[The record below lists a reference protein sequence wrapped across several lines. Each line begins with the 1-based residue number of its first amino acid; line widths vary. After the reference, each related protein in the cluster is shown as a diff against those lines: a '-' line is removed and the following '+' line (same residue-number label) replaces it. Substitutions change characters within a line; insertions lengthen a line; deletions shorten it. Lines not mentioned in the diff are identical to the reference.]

1 METTGLA
8 PKQEKIIEIGA
19 VRVREGQIVG
29 SFTSFVN
36 PGRILPAHI
45 TELTGIL
52 QEQVDE
58 AETME
63 SVLPGFLEFA
73 GDLALVGH
81 RILIDYGFLKRSAV
95 FLLIP
100 TWIVR
105 KSTPSFACISA
116 ICSHSSDVI
125 SRSGLW

>member
-1 METTGLA
+1 MKEYVSVDVETTGLA
-8 PKQEKIIEIGA
+8 PKQDKIIEIGA
-19 VRVREGQIVG
+19 VRVRDGQIVE

-63 SVLPGFLEFA
+63 SVLPAFL
-73 GDLALVGH
+73 GVC
-81 RILIDYGFLKRSAV
+81 RRSAPCGTSDFV
-95 FLLIP
+95 RL
-100 TWIVR
+100 WIFEAR
-105 KSTPSFACISA
+105 GGEYAAGF
-116 ICSHSSDVI
+116 
-125 SRSGLW
+125 